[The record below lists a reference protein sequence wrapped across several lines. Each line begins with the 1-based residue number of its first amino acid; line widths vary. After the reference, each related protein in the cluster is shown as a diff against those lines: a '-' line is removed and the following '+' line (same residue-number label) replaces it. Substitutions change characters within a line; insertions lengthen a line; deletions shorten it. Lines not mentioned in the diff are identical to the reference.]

1 MNPHK
6 WGIKVWVRC
15 RVSGI
20 LYDFD
25 VYLGKLP
32 DTDTCKKYGKVGA
45 VVLKLV
51 EILPKNVGHK
61 VYMDNLF
68 SSINLFNYLEQ
79 QDIWAVGTNRNN
91 RLYGAD
97 RLMQNQKELQKKGR
111 RIS

>member
-15 RVSGI
+15 GVSGI

-68 SSINLFNYLEQ
+68 SSINLIIWNNKIYGQLEPIGII
-79 QDIWAVGTNRNN
+79 DCM
-91 RLYGAD
+91 
-97 RLMQNQKELQKKGR
+97 MQTG
-111 RIS
+111 